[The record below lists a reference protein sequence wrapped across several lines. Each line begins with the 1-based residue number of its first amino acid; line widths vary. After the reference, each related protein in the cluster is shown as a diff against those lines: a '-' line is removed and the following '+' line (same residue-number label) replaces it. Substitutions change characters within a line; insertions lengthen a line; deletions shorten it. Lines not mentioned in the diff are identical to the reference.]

1 MHALLVADGAT
12 RLPAIHQVLASRG
25 HVITSA
31 GSLESAVAMQRSSPA
46 DILVVDWSSTRKADR
61 PLSEALLQTT
71 RDSESAVLA
80 IVHPESGELEDA
92 LSAGVNDY
100 LSLPLAPRAVEA
112 RIAVVERWLEQ
123 LRAHRGSN
131 GHASLPPQSL
141 LDADFRA
148 ILDACPEPICIHRGR
163 KIIYANP
170 ALASSIGVDSAGEL
184 LGGTVSDL
192 IHPDDR
198 AAVEERLS
206 TIDRT
211 GQPAALR
218 EERFIAKDGSLRVG
232 EAHSFLIQF
241 DDGPAI
247 ASLGRDLTERRALE
261 AQFRHSERLASVGA
275 IAASVA
281 HELNNPLT
289 MVLCNLTD
297 LERNLPPLAEHVPER
312 MVLHLERRVHAIEE
326 AASQMRSLAR
336 DLTDFVRAKE
346 AATQRVP
353 LRALVERAVRMVVAY
368 AKDRSAIVESR
379 LDEVGDV
386 EGSET
391 RLLQVFLNLLINA
404 VDAVARNEPG
414 QPRRVIVSL
423 RRDAGSAVAVITDTG
438 PGVPEALRTQ
448 VFEAFFSTKAA
459 GQGTGLGLAVA
470 KSIVDSLRGSIVV
483 LDTAGAGAS
492 FEVRLPS
499 PDAPA

>member
-25 HVITSA
+25 HVVTSA
-31 GSLESAVAMQRSSPA
+31 GSLASALAMQKSAPA
-46 DILVVDWSSTRKADR
+46 DILVMDWSGTTQADR

-80 IVHPESGELEDA
+80 IVHPDSSELEEA
-92 LSAGVNDY
+92 LDAGVNDY

-112 RIAVVERWLEQ
+112 RIAVVERWLDQ
-123 LRAHRGSN
+123 VRAHRGSH
-131 GHASLPPQSL
+131 GPGQAALPQQSL
-141 LDADFRA
+141 RDADFRA
-148 ILDACPEPICIHRGR
+148 ILDACPEPICIHRQR
-163 KIIYANP
+163 TIVYANP
-170 ALASSIGVDSAGEL
+170 ALASSLQVGSVADVV
-184 LGGTVSDL
+184 GGRVAD
-192 IHPDDR
+192 IVHPDDR
-198 AAVEERLS
+198 AAVEERLAG
-206 TIDRT
+206 IERT
-211 GQPAALR
+211 GKPAALR
-218 EERFIAKDGSLRVG
+218 EERFVARDGSLRVG
-232 EAHSFLIQF
+232 EAHSFLIQM

-247 ASLGRDLTERRALE
+247 VSLGRDLTERRALE

-289 MVLCNLTD
+289 LVLCNLTD

-326 AASQMRSLAR
+326 AASQMRALAR

-353 LRALVERAVRMVVAY
+353 LKPLLERAVRMIGAY
-368 AKDRSAIVESR
+368 AKDRSVLVFGQLEEAGE
-379 LDEVGDV
+379 V

-404 VDAVARNEPG
+404 VDAAAKIPPG
-414 QPRRVIVSL
+414 QERRVAVSL
-423 RRDAGSAVAVITDTG
+423 RREEDSAVAVVADSG
-438 PGVPEALRTQ
+438 AGVPVELRTRI
-448 VFEAFFSTKAA
+448 FEPFFSTKAA

-470 KSIVDSLRGSIVV
+470 KSIVDSLRGSILV
-483 LDTAGAGAS
+483 LDRPGGAS
-492 FEVRLPS
+492 FEVRLPAAS
-499 PDAPA
+499 

>member
-12 RLPAIHQVLASRG
+12 RLPAIYDVLAARG
-25 HVITSA
+25 HVVTSA
-31 GSLESAVAMQRSSPA
+31 GSLESALSMQKSAPA
-46 DILVVDWSSTRKADR
+46 DILVMDWSGTKKADR
-61 PLSEALLQTT
+61 PLSEALLETT
-71 RDSESAVLA
+71 RKSESAVLA
-80 IVHPESGELEDA
+80 IVHPESNELEEA
-92 LSAGVNDY
+92 LDAGVNDY

-123 LRAHRGSN
+123 VRAHRGSN
-131 GHASLPPQSL
+131 GHDLPLQPQPQSL
-141 LDADFRA
+141 RDADFRA
-148 ILDACPEPICIHRGR
+148 ILDACPEPICIHRQR

-170 ALASSIGVDSAGEL
+170 ALASSLQVDSANEVV
-184 LGGTVSDL
+184 GGIVADV

-198 AAVEERLS
+198 SVVEERLAN
-206 TIDRT
+206 IERT
-211 GQPAALR
+211 GKPAALR
-218 EERFIAKDGSLRVG
+218 EERFIARDGSLRVG
-232 EAHSFLIQF
+232 EAHSFLIHF

-247 ASLGRDLTERRALE
+247 VSLGRDLTERRALE

-289 MVLCNLTD
+289 LVLCNLTD
-297 LERNLPPLAEHVPER
+297 LERNLPPLADHVPER

-326 AASQMRSLAR
+326 AASQMRALAR

-346 AATQRVP
+346 AATQRVALKP
-353 LRALVERAVRMVVAY
+353 LLERAVRMIGAY
-368 AKDRSAIVESR
+368 AKDRSVLVFGQLEDAGE
-379 LDEVGDV
+379 V

-404 VDAVARNEPG
+404 VDAVAKNAPG
-414 QPRRVIVSL
+414 EERRVAVSL
-423 RRDAGSAVAVITDTG
+423 HREEASAVAVIADSG
-438 PGVPEALRTQ
+438 PGVPEALRTRI
-448 VFEAFFSTKAA
+448 FDSFFSTKAA

-483 LDTAGAGAS
+483 LDRPGGAS
-492 FEVRLPS
+492 FEVRLP
-499 PDAPA
+499 APG